1 MCTYC
6 TYNVHIQGPRKLSC
20 IFEQYLFHAI
30 LLHSRV
36 ECFFLFQNFGVR
48 AIARWSKFSFSK
60 NFDAN
65 LHEASFY
72 IKEQTHKYKFEI
84 WLFKSAILDPQKSA
98 LLIFEENPPKN
109 IFLGFSFK
117 NNRHTNVFWLVF
129 LKMHRKKVIDRQKRH
144 FGRFWRLIIFF
155 VCVLKILIKITF
167 VDLLFL
173 KLKQKKNMKT
183 TFFRFLFQKL
193 KMPFWGG
200 QPIFFF

>member
-1 MCTYC
+1 MFSTFYGFFSVCTYC

-84 WLFKSAILDPQKSA
+84 
-98 LLIFEENPPKN
+98 
-109 IFLGFSFK
+109 
-117 NNRHTNVFWLVF
+117 
-129 LKMHRKKVIDRQKRH
+129 
-144 FGRFWRLIIFF
+144 
-155 VCVLKILIKITF
+155 TF